1 MPARLDASVPSPLA
15 RPTRTRDVGPQP
27 PAQPARPAAPTRGA
41 RTTFDPPKPRSDGSM
56 VLGRREGGPGEVT
69 LSKKGELLLNG
80 KRGAGAQLETARLI
94 EAGFSPFVNATQDQ
108 RTALA
113 KDLAQVFSKAGAAR
127 KQTTSG
133 PLLER
138 SAAATLLLSL
148 AQAAPEK
155 STRAAAL
162 NTYIKALSTE
172 PSVHLRKSMLL
183 NLDVSQLEVP
193 ATALSKLKAARDE
206 LLPPRPPYDEWF
218 KGQSKPKLEIRHY
231 VMDEFWKEEIA
242 NWKKRGLEVTRESG
256 KTLELRGTLED
267 PTGKHPPLPVHVVLK
282 QSEQDV
288 LRDMDDPA
296 ANMIIYSGHSQLG
309 GVIDGSLAASPKE
322 MAGTKLVQLFNCRGK
337 QNQGDFLYKYPG
349 VHLTSTFSSAYGSDD
364 KQVLDATLQTLA
376 ARGDYA
382 DVNKRLISANMIQG
396 EKNYMLPHDSR
407 NLSTRDDDR
416 DGVADLSARGADRFF
431 DPGKIA
437 SRPGAHVFSP
447 GALDD
452 DPQELSAVKLS
463 HAVGYA
469 NTSFFYF
476 AEANHAAPLTVDQ
489 SDKMIPGGWFSG
501 PASEKVRVTETKRDG
516 QTWYAVS
523 VNSKL
528 ASRSREVI
536 TSTVLMELQTYL
548 AKKDHG
554 RVTEDDKLRG
564 LMLVGGYLDL
574 YCPYSDTINEVL
586 DGFSKAYGFSGVTY
600 DVFYEASKK
609 DGHDGTATRE
619 ALAFLRKHGVKVTQ
633 PG

>member
-1 MPARLDASVPSPLA
+1 MP
-15 RPTRTRDVGPQP
+15 RPR
-27 PAQPARPAAPTRGA
+27 A
-41 RTTFDPPKPRSDGSM
+41 DGSL
-56 VLGRREGGPGEVT
+56 VLGRRHGGPGEVT

-80 KRGAGAQLETARLI
+80 KRGSGAQLEAARLI
-94 EAGFSPFVNATQDQ
+94 EAGFAPFAHATPDQ

-113 KDLAQVFSKAGAAR
+113 KDLAAVLSNPGAER
-127 KQTTSG
+127 KQTTKG
-133 PLLER
+133 PLLKR

-155 STRAAAL
+155 RTRAAAL
-162 NTYIKALSTE
+162 NTYIKALGAE
-172 PSVHLRKSMLL
+172 PSLHLRKSMLL

-193 ATALSKLKAARDE
+193 TAAATTLKAARDV

-218 KGQSKPKLEIRHY
+218 KGQRKPRLEVRHY
-231 VMDEFWKEEIA
+231 VMDEFWKEEVS
-242 NWKKRGLEVTRESG
+242 NWKKRGLEITRESG
-256 KTLELRGTLED
+256 KTIELRGALED
-267 PTGKHPPLPVHVVLK
+267 PTGKNPPLQVHVVLK
-282 QSEQDV
+282 QDEQNV
-288 LRDMDDPA
+288 LRDMDDPEPQ
-296 ANMIIYSGHSQLG
+296 MILYSGHSQLG

-322 MAGTKLVQLFNCRGK
+322 MAGTKLVQVYNCRGK

-364 KQVLDATLQTLA
+364 KLVLDATLQTLA

-382 DVNKRLISANMIQG
+382 DVNKRLISINMIQG

-407 NLSTRDDDR
+407 NLATRDDDR
-416 DGVADLSARGADRFF
+416 DGVADLSANGADRFF
-431 DPGKIA
+431 DPGKLA
-437 SRPGAHVFSP
+437 SRQGAHVFSP

-476 AEANHAAPLTVDQ
+476 AEANKAAPVTVAQ
-489 SDKMIPGGWFSG
+489 ADKLISGGWFSG
-501 PASEKVRVTETKRDG
+501 PASQRVRVTETTKDG
-516 QTWYAVS
+516 QTWYSVS

-548 AKKDHG
+548 AKKHHG
-554 RVTEDDKLRG
+554 RVTDDDKLRG

-574 YCPYSDTINEVL
+574 YCPYSDTINDVL
-586 DGFSKAYGFSGVTY
+586 DGFSKTYGFSGVTY
-600 DVFYEASKK
+600 ETFYQAAKK
-609 DGHDGTATRE
+609 DGHDGTATRA
-619 ALAFLRKHGVKVTQ
+619 ALDSLGSHGVKVTQ
-633 PG
+633 ASA